1 VFDKSTFQ
9 ENEWTSK
16 VKQRAQDLSSPAKV
30 YTEDYPIIN

>member
-16 VKQRAQDLSSPAKV
+16 VEQRA
-30 YTEDYPIIN
+30 